1 MKTSRHLNPQ
11 LLATFIAIAD
21 TGSFLNA
28 ARLVG
33 RTEAAISLQMR
44 RLEEAVG
51 DPALFE
57 RIGRKKVLTERGEVF
72 LAHARTMLLAERSV
86 IRMISQTEDPSPLRL
101 GAPDDYSAF
110 LPGIIGTFTDLH
122 PEAKLEIHSQS
133 SGTLNDMIVRGALD
147 LAIVT
152 RHPDDQTAESLRQEP
167 LVWVA
172 SRASL
177 ALQRDRVPLATF
189 QPGCLT
195 RRLSIEALAKAGRAF
210 EIVFSSP
217 SLSGLLQPVKCGAA
231 IAAMARCSVPN
242 DLIIVGEDEGL
253 PQLPSLDLAL
263 RRADIPVRPTLS
275 DSLVGVIRDAMV
287 DVRLWAPSPA

>member
-44 RLEEAVG
+44 RLQEAVG

-57 RIGRKKVLTERGEVF
+57 RIGRKKVLTERGQVF

-86 IRMISQTEDPSPLRL
+86 IRMLTQTEDPSPLRL

-122 PEAKLEIHSQS
+122 PEAKLEFHSQS
-133 SGTLNDMIVRGALD
+133 SGTLNDMIIRGALD

-172 SRASL
+172 SRSGA

-195 RRLSIEALAKAGRAF
+195 RRLSIEALARAGRAF
-210 EIVFSSP
+210 DIVFSSP

-231 IAAMARCSVPN
+231 IAAMARCSVPS
-242 DLIIVGEDEGL
+242 DLMIVGEDEGL

-275 DSLVGVIRDAMV
+275 DSLVGVIRDAML
-287 DVRLWAPSPA
+287 DVRLWAPSAA